1 MKATTIL
8 ILFMFV
14 AFFSTGQ
21 DLKKSKMLRDV
32 DVKPPVFTGV
42 EGIVT
47 IINEGKTTSI
57 YDYLGAN
64 LEYPEQSARWF
75 REGTEIIQF
84 TVLANG
90 ELDDFQ
96 VISSVS
102 SNIDSEVIRVLKST
116 NGMWKPGENNGHPVA
131 MEKEIAITF
140 QIENS
145 NHMRLAQ
152 KLYKRANKK
161 LLKDKPQKALRLF
174 SRALVYQPYSEPL
187 LFARSVTRLSVG
199 NKTGACE
206 DWNRLK
212 TMGSNLADEYLMQ
225 HCEMSAI
232 VVKDM

>member
-42 EGIVT
+42 ENIVT
-47 IINEGKTTSI
+47 IINEEKTSSI
-57 YDYLGAN
+57 YDYMGAK
-64 LEYPEQSARWF
+64 LQYPEQSARWF
-75 REGTEIIQF
+75 REGTAIIQF
-84 TVLANG
+84 TVLTNG
-90 ELDDFQ
+90 DLDDFQ

-102 SNIDSEVIRVLKST
+102 SEIDSEVIRVLKST
-116 NGMWKPGENNGHPVA
+116 NGMWKPGENNGHAVE

-140 QIENS
+140 QIEDS
-145 NHMRLAQ
+145 NHFRLAK
-152 KLYKRANKK
+152 KLFKRGNKK
-161 LLKDKPQKALRLF
+161 LLKDKPE
-174 SRALVYQPYSEPL
+174 RALKLFGRALTYQPYSEPI

-212 TMGSNLADEYLMQ
+212 SLGSNLADDYLMK